1 MPIVNGSNAR
11 AVVIG
16 DMGLLGL
23 IIVCMTLINVFSDS
37 AMPPEFSAI
46 ATTLVGAL
54 AGFLAG
60 TRVLP
65 QDVENAITKN
75 ALADSEKKGGE

>member
-1 MPIVNGSNAR
+1 MNGSNAR
-11 AVVIG
+11 AAVIG
-16 DMGLLGL
+16 AMGLLGL
-23 IIVCMTLINVFSDS
+23 IIVCMTLIIVFSDS

-54 AGFLAG
+54 TGFLAG

-65 QDVENAITKN
+65 QDVENEITKN
-75 ALADSEKKGGE
+75 ALADSEKKGGK